1 MEVPFNN
8 TQMSLYPRHNITQMS
23 LYDTTFY
30 MEVPF
35 NNTQMSLYPRHN
47 ILYGSPLQ

>member
-1 MEVPFNN
+1 
-8 TQMSLYPRHNITQMS
+8 MSLYPRHNI
-23 LYDTTFY
+23 LY
-30 MEVPF
+30 EVPF

>member
-8 TQMSLYPRHNITQMS
+8 TQISLYPRHNI
-23 LYDTTFY
+23 LY
-30 MEVPF
+30 EVPF
-35 NNTQMSLYPRHN
+35 NNTQMRHNILYPRHN

>member
-8 TQMSLYPRHNITQMS
+8 TQMSLYR
-23 LYDTTFY
+23 LDTTFH
-30 MEVPF
+30 MKVPF

>member
-8 TQMSLYPRHNITQMS
+8 TQMSLYPRHNIS
-23 LYDTTFY
+23 Y
-30 MEVPF
+30 EVPF

>member
-1 MEVPFNN
+1 MNVPFNN
-8 TQMSLYPRHNITQMS
+8 TQMSLYPRHNI
-23 LYDTTFY
+23 DTTFY